1 MGGKAALLLVLGFS
15 LIFLVIGHNFNNLSV
30 NAVDNLTDYYV
41 ESMAHNLA
49 VSGANLAASQVFMDK
64 TWDTGYKDLSFN
76 GGIIN
81 VYISNPEAAGA
92 GSKVTICHIP
102 PGNPAAQHTIS
113 VSSSAVPAHL
123 AHGDYLGS
131 CGEPIQPDE
140 VIIISEGTFNG
151 VTKAVTVRLRPSH
164 FSKFGNFY
172 KTVSAAPATGD
183 TFNGPFHTNG
193 KLTTYGTPVFWGKVT
208 TRNGLSLQ
216 GAPKDPKFYGGYESG
231 IDIPLQFDTTGMR
244 SAAQTNGYIF
254 RDTTGA
260 KKQKP
265 IDVRL
270 YFNADGTVTHSL
282 MLDNDGKWTTPK
294 TVPIS
299 TLAPNGLIYVEQ
311 GNIFTKGT
319 INGKVTIV
327 ATKKG
332 KNGYGKVYQ
341 TDDLVYN
348 DDPRTKPSSDDVL
361 GIVSEQEIR
370 IQANANTL
378 GKNITTHASM
388 FSLNSDIGPEDA
400 LVSQSF
406 LGKWNILGGL
416 IASTTRVTAQY
427 GYSGGIFVPVRGL
440 KFVHTY
446 DKRFL
451 MYVPPFFPHTE
462 NYEVVSWYE

>member
-1 MGGKAALLLVLGFS
+1 MGGKASLLLVLGFS
-15 LIFLVIGHNFNNLSV
+15 LIFLVVGHNFNNLSTYS
-30 NAVDNLTDYYV
+30 VDNLTDYYI
-41 ESMAHNLA
+41 ESLAHNIA
-49 VSGANLAASQVFMDK
+49 SSGANMAANQVFMDK
-64 TWDTGYKDLSFN
+64 TWGDGYTNLAFN

-81 VYISNPEAAGA
+81 VFISNPEAT

-131 CGEPIQPDE
+131 CGDPINPNE
-140 VIIISEGTFNG
+140 VVIISEGTFNG
-151 VTKAVTVRLRPSH
+151 VTKVVTVTLRPSH

-183 TFNGPFHTNG
+183 TFNGPFHTNDR
-193 KLTTYGTPVFWGKVT
+193 LTTYGTPVFWGKVT
-208 TRNGLSLQ
+208 TKKGLKLM

-231 IDIPLQFDTTGMR
+231 VDIPLQFDTTGMR
-244 SAAQTNGYIF
+244 SAAQTNGFIF

-260 KKQKP
+260 AIQKP
-265 IDVRL
+265 IDVKL
-270 YFNADGTVTHSL
+270 NFHADGTITHSF
-282 MLDNDGKWTTPK
+282 MLNNDGTWTTPV

-299 TLAPNGLIYVEQ
+299 TIAPNGMIYVER
-311 GNIFTKGT
+311 GNIFVEGT
-319 INGKVTIV
+319 VNGKVTIV

-332 KNGYGKVYQ
+332 KTGYGKVFQ

-348 DDPRTKPSSDDVL
+348 DDPRIVTSSDDVL
-361 GIVSEQEIR
+361 GIVAEQEIR
-370 IQANANTL
+370 IEANANTL
-378 GKNITTHASM
+378 GGDVNTHASM

-400 LVSQSF
+400 LVTQGF
-406 LGKWNILGGL
+406 LGSWKILGGL
-416 IASTTRVTAQY
+416 IASDTRVTAEY
-427 GYSGGIFVPVRGL
+427 GYSGGVFVPTNGL

-446 DKRFL
+446 DQRFL